1 MRSFLTASSK
11 ALILKS
17 KSPRPP
23 KTVVYHPRGC
33 RENAFEPSLRKR
45 MPTTIRIALIFA
57 FAASG
62 LAIGQTLV
70 GVGYQDPTVIRVS
83 PGQVVPLL
91 VTGLQTVLPSGAVN
105 ADHVPLPTALA
116 GISVTLTQPPTS
128 YSRSL
133 PIFSIRQFDHCS
145 VSVATGGSLAPSGD
159 CLVTA
164 ITAQIP
170 FDISV
175 PNPLVASPV
184 NNQPGT
190 IATIFENG
198 NPSKAF
204 VLSPVPD
211 QIHVIQ
217 SCDIGGQ
224 TFETGV
230 CYPIVAHSDGTLVL
244 QDLSAPGQVPL
255 TNTEAH
261 PGEVIT
267 MYAYG
272 LGAVSPAVQEGT
284 TSPVP
289 AAVVTA
295 PVYLQFDYRPNASPS
310 MPTVGSPM
318 TTTPIFVGLTPGE
331 VGLYQLNF
339 VVPPAPAGTPACGSG
354 TVASLTAPILIETN
368 LTISV
373 MASGQSFSGAA
384 ICVDTGSQ

>member
-1 MRSFLTASSK
+1 
-11 ALILKS
+11 
-17 KSPRPP
+17 
-23 KTVVYHPRGC
+23 
-33 RENAFEPSLRKR
+33 
-45 MPTTIRIALIFA
+45 MPTTIRVAVILA

-62 LAIGQTLV
+62 LATGQTLI
-70 GVGYQDPTVIRVS
+70 GVGYKDPTVIRVS

-91 VTGLQTVLPSGAVN
+91 VTGLQTVLPGGTVA
-105 ADHVPLPTALA
+105 ADHVPLPTTLA
-116 GISVTLTQPPTS
+116 GISVTLRQPPTA

-133 PIFSIRQFDHCS
+133 PIFSIHQFDHCS
-145 VSVATGGSLAPSGD
+145 VSVAAGSSPAPSAD

-175 PNPLVASPV
+175 PNPLLASPV
-184 NNQPGT
+184 NNQPAT
-190 IATIFENG
+190 IATVFENG
-198 NPSKAF
+198 KLSKAF

-211 QIHVIQ
+211 QVHVIQ

-230 CYPIVAHSDGTLVL
+230 CYPIVTHADGSLVL
-244 QDLSAPGQVPL
+244 QDLRVPGQMPL
-255 TNTEAH
+255 TTTEAR

-272 LGAVSPAVQEGT
+272 LGAVSPAVQEGA

-289 AAVVTA
+289 AATVTG

-318 TTTPIFVGLTPGE
+318 TTTPIFVGLTPTE
-331 VGLYQLNF
+331 VGLYQVNF
-339 VVPPAPAGTPACGSG
+339 TVPPAPAGTPACGS
-354 TVASLTAPILIETN
+354 TISVASLTAPVETSPIQTN
-368 LTISV
+368 LTVSIT
-373 MASGQSFSGAA
+373 ASGQSFSGAA